1 MGKLENKV
9 AVVTGASKGI
19 GAAIARRL
27 AAEGASVIVNY
38 SSSKEG
44 ADKVV
49 AEITAAGGK
58 AIAMGGSVAVEAEVN
73 RLFDEVKKAYGRVDV
88 LVNNAGVYAFNPI
101 EAVTVEEY
109 RRQFDTNVMGTLL
122 TVKAALPLFPATGG
136 SVVNISS
143 VVSTMAPPGSS
154 VYSGTKG
161 TVDTITRVLAKELGP
176 KNIRV
181 NAINPGMVATEGTD
195 SAGLIGSDM
204 EKQVV
209 AMTPLGRVGQPEDI
223 ALPAAFLASDD
234 ARWITGETLFVSGG
248 SAI

>member
-1 MGKLENKV
+1 MGKLENKI

-27 AAEGASVIVNY
+27 AAEGASVVVNY

-49 AEITAAGGK
+49 ADITAAGGK
-58 AIAMGGSVAVEAEVN
+58 AVAIGASVSVESDVT
-73 RLFDEVKKAYGRVDV
+73 RLFEEVKKTYGRVDV
-88 LVNNAGVYAFNPI
+88 LVNNAGVYAFSPI
-101 EAVTVEEY
+101 ESVTADEY

-122 TVKAALPLFPATGG
+122 TVKAALALFPATGG

-143 VVSTMAPPGSS
+143 VVSTLAPPGSS

-161 TVDTITRVLAKELGP
+161 AVDTITRVLAKELGP

-195 SAGLIGSDM
+195 SAGFIGSDF

-209 AMTPLGRVGQPEDI
+209 ATTPLGRIGQPEDI

-234 ARWITGETLFVSGG
+234 ARWITGETLYVSGG

>member
-1 MGKLENKV
+1 MGKLENKI

-27 AAEGASVIVNY
+27 AAEGASVVVNY
-38 SSSKEG
+38 SSSKAG
-44 ADKVV
+44 AENVV
-49 AEITAAGGK
+49 AEIVAAGGK
-58 AIAMGGSVAVEAEVN
+58 AIAVGGSVAVEAEVT

-101 EAVTVEEY
+101 EAVTAEEY
-109 RRQFDTNVMGTLL
+109 RRQFDTNVLGVLL
-122 TVKAALPLFPATGG
+122 TVKAAVPLFPATGG

-161 TVDTITRVLAKELGP
+161 AVDTITRVLAKELGP

-195 SAGLIGSDM
+195 TAGLIGSEM

-209 AMTPLGRVGQPEDI
+209 ATTPLGRVGQPEDI
-223 ALPAAFLASDD
+223 ALPAAFLASDE

-248 SAI
+248 AAI

>member
-27 AAEGASVIVNY
+27 AAEGASVVVNY

-49 AEITAAGGK
+49 ADITAAGGK
-58 AIAMGGSVAVEAEVN
+58 AVAIGGSVAVEAEVV

-88 LVNNAGVYAFNPI
+88 LVNNAGVYSFSPI
-101 EAVTVEEY
+101 ESVTTEEY

-122 TVKAALPLFPATGG
+122 TVKTALPLFPASGG

-143 VVSTMAPPGSS
+143 VVSTLAPPGSS
-154 VYSGTKG
+154 IYSGTKG
-161 TVDTITRVLAKELGP
+161 AVDTITRVLAKELGP

-195 SAGLIGSDM
+195 TAGFLGSDF

-209 AMTPLGRVGQPEDI
+209 ATTPLGRIGQPEDI
-223 ALPAAFLASDD
+223 ALPAAFLASDE

>member
-49 AEITAAGGK
+49 ADITAAGGK
-58 AIAMGGSVAVEAEVN
+58 AIAIGGSVAVEAEVD
-73 RLFDEVKKAYGRVDV
+73 RLFDEVKKAFGRVDV
-88 LVNNAGVYAFNPI
+88 LVNNAGVYAFSPI
-101 EAVTVEEY
+101 EAVTAEEY
-109 RRQFDTNVMGTLL
+109 RRQFDTNVLGTLL

-154 VYSGTKG
+154 IYSGTKG
-161 TVDTITRVLAKELGP
+161 AVDTITRVLAKELGP

-195 SAGLIGSDM
+195 SAGMIGSDM

-209 AMTPLGRVGQPEDI
+209 AATPLGRIGQPEDI
-223 ALPAAFLASDD
+223 ALPAAFLASDE
-234 ARWITGETLFVSGG
+234 ARWITGETLYVSGG

>member
-19 GAAIARRL
+19 GAAIARHL
-27 AAEGASVIVNY
+27 AAEGASVVVNY
-38 SSSKEG
+38 SSSRQG
-44 ADKVV
+44 AEKVV
-49 AEITAAGGK
+49 AGIVAAGGK
-58 AIAMGGSVAVEAEVN
+58 AIAIGGSVAVETEVVH
-73 RLFDEVKKAYGRVDV
+73 LFDEVKKAYGRVDV
-88 LVNNAGVYAFNPI
+88 LVNNAGVYAFSPI
-101 EAVTVEEY
+101 EAVTADEY
-109 RRQFDTNVMGTLL
+109 RRQFDTNVLGVLL

-161 TVDTITRVLAKELGP
+161 AVDTITRVLAKELGP

-195 SAGLIGSDM
+195 TAGLIGSDM

-209 AMTPLGRVGQPEDI
+209 ATTPLGRVGQPEDI
-223 ALPAAFLASDD
+223 ALPAVFLASDD
-234 ARWITGETLFVSGG
+234 ARWITGETLYVSGG
-248 SAI
+248 AAI

>member
-27 AAEGASVIVNY
+27 AAEGASVVVNY
-38 SSSKEG
+38 SSSKDG

-58 AIAMGGSVAVEAEVN
+58 AIAIGGSVAVEAEVN
-73 RLFDEVKKAYGRVDV
+73 HLFDEVKKAYGRVDV

-154 VYSGTKG
+154 IYSGTKG
-161 TVDTITRVLAKELGP
+161 AVDTITRVLAKELGP

-209 AMTPLGRVGQPEDI
+209 AVTPLGRVGQPEDI

-248 SAI
+248 AAI

>member
-161 TVDTITRVLAKELGP
+161 AVDTITRVLAKELGP